1 MHMSNDIIIL
11 HGDAFVEVITNV
23 FLIIDILGITES
35 KNRVSWILSIP
46 PEWLY
51 DLFLICAKEKSSVL
65 PHVLLFQTI
74 TNEISCYILT
84 VGKQ

>member
-35 KNRVSWILSIP
+35 KNRVS
-46 PEWLY
+46 
-51 DLFLICAKEKSSVL
+51 
-65 PHVLLFQTI
+65 
-74 TNEISCYILT
+74 
-84 VGKQ
+84 